1 MGRQKVCFYS
11 KAPLLKQ
18 IRSRLSILWHVSLSL
33 SSDTMFCAVYRTRE
47 KLAYDFNFK
56 HVSFQTDRY
65 NIISISNIINIIS
78 PPQLPV
84 VSHELRPHHHHH
96 HHHHL
101 SLCLS
106 STSSLSS
113 SLSLIVSVSMSL
125 SLSLLVYISL
135 SLTSLSE
142 NFDLHQEVK
151 YIEIMCLYHS
161 RYWEIFLSSA
171 HGAKFSDTSAVFPEI
186 LTTRS

>member
-1 MGRQKVCFYS
+1 MWRQKVCFYS

-33 SSDTMFCAVYRTRE
+33 SSDTMSCAVYRTRE

-84 VSHELRPHHHHH
+84 FSHELRPHHHH

-106 STSSLSS
+106 STSSLS
-113 SLSLIVSVSMSL
+113 LIVSVSLSLSRSISLYISLSHL
-125 SLSLLVYISL
+125 SLSLKNLICIRKWSTL
-135 SLTSLSE
+135 
-142 NFDLHQEVK
+142 K
-151 YIEIMCLYHS
+151 
-161 RYWEIFLSSA
+161 
-171 HGAKFSDTSAVFPEI
+171 
-186 LTTRS
+186 

>member
-1 MGRQKVCFYS
+1 MGRQKVSFYS

-84 VSHELRPHHHHH
+84 FSHELRPHHH

-106 STSSLSS
+106 STSSLS
-113 SLSLIVSVSMSL
+113 LIVSVSMSL
-125 SLSLLVYISL
+125 SLSVYLSL
-135 SLTSLSE
+135 SLSLS
-142 NFDLHQEVK
+142 
-151 YIEIMCLYHS
+151 
-161 RYWEIFLSSA
+161 LSHLSW
-171 HGAKFSDTSAVFPEI
+171 KNLICIRKWST
-186 LTTRS
+186 LK